1 MSISGIKQLCLDNK
15 FEVQLFE
22 NWKSKLK
29 NHSPKYLCVIAP
41 QMISVLSQL
50 IIDNMEVQRWLFKVN
65 DECGGN
71 GTAYCDIISHLKCY
85 PWVQKERQRHSP
97 ETWSE
102 KWAHV
107 SNTGVGCPV

>member
-1 MSISGIKQLCLDNK
+1 M
-15 FEVQLFE
+15 VQNIFVSL
-22 NWKSKLK
+22 L
-29 NHSPKYLCVIAP
+29 AP

-71 GTAYCDIISHLKCY
+71 GTACCDIISHLKCY
-85 PWVQKERQRHSP
+85 HWVQKERQRYSP
-97 ETWSE
+97 EIWSK

-107 SNTGVGCPV
+107 SNKGAGCLVCCRGFLIVHRGSSSQ